1 MTCRIAFWINDLHKH
16 ISAGPEDWS
25 FESSY
30 EKPTGKS
37 ILIRAASSGDLLY
50 VVSTVPTSAAQLL
63 TAEANATL
71 VHRPI
76 FRLLYTLSLGAT
88 SWCNGY

>member
-1 MTCRIAFWINDLHKH
+1 MSYTRAAFGTNDLHKH

-25 FESSY
+25 IELNY
-30 EKPTGKS
+30 EKQTGKS

-76 FRLLYTLSLGAT
+76 FRLLSTLFFGCYKLV
-88 SWCNGY
+88 